1 MKKIFTVLLIITSLA
16 GEAQT
21 LPEINP
27 IPIYFPLLNKEL
39 FTLRRNSLVNQK
51 DSLKQRI
58 EQFNSKCGNVP
69 EIQTALIAECEH
81 EQSQIRKIKL
91 DLLWAIN
98 KFNDDLITGANQI
111 DNFGVNDPVIGVASY
126 VVGEVKVQRAGGKE
140 WTIKPGIALRA
151 GDRIITGNNSK
162 FQVILLDETSFTVG
176 TNSDMVLDD
185 FVYDP
190 KVTIG
195 KISVKVGIGMMRFV
209 TGKIAKRDPDRMQV
223 TTPVIAVGI
232 RGTDFQINILPDSS
246 GSILLYKGGLQ
257 ITEKKTNKTVQMVAG
272 QMLSFS
278 SSGKCENPVVLVRN
292 NDEEL

>member
-1 MKKIFTVLLIITSLA
+1 MKKIFTVLLIITSLV

>member
-1 MKKIFTVLLIITSLA
+1 MKKVLTVLLIITSLA

-51 DSLKQRI
+51 DSLRQKI

-69 EIQTALIAECEH
+69 ESNTILVGECEH
-81 EQSQIRKIKL
+81 EQTRIRKIKL

-111 DNFGVNDPVIGVASY
+111 DNFGIDDPVIGVASY

-140 WTIKPGIALRA
+140 WVIKSGIALRA

-176 TNSDMVLDD
+176 TNSEMVLDD

-195 KISVKVGIGMMRFV
+195 KISVKLGIGMMRFV

-232 RGTDFQINILPDSS
+232 RGTDFQINILADSS